1 MRNPEQDIDLSLF
14 EEMDDQEVFEYIT
27 WKYNEEVTEEVKKQV
42 EKITRKEG

>member
-27 WKYNEEVTEEVKKQV
+27 WKYNEEVTEEIMNLVD
-42 EKITRKEG
+42 KIIDQE